1 MPDLSL
7 HHIDQISRDIR
18 REEITF
24 SHLLEDLID
33 HVCCDVENEMQNGM
47 NFTEAYQRVKKKM
60 GPRRLK
66 EIQEETLY
74 AVDTKYRYMKNVMKI
89 SGVIGTILFGFAAL
103 FKIQHWPGAGQI
115 MSLGALILAFVF
127 LPSALG
133 VLWKETHNR
142 KRLLLFISAFFSGML
157 FIIGTLFKIQHWP
170 IAGIILTLAAL
181 FGILFFIPALA
192 LSRLSEQENKAKRLA
207 YILGSAGTVLFVVGL
222 LFKIQHWPL
231 ATLFIVIGIIL
242 LCFLAFPMFTWLT
255 WKEENHISSMFI
267 FLVIGFL
274 LIVVPGAMITLNLQR
289 SYQVYYFTN
298 NHQQIALYDYLFRNN
313 SSIFSRYKD
322 SSNYHEME
330 QVHSKTT
337 GILEII
343 SNIEKKM
350 VQESEGEPGKPAISA
365 SQISLTETGQQIL
378 YGELSKPFDPTPA
391 KAFLTPG
398 CNTRN
403 ELNTS
408 MAEYV
413 DYLTRITP
421 ADDML
426 KYKKM
431 LDSEILLPDGNPD
444 RGEIS
449 LMAALHSLQIMKN
462 GLLTVESCVLNTIAR
477 H

>member
-1 MPDLSL
+1 
-7 HHIDQISRDIR
+7 
-18 REEITF
+18 
-24 SHLLEDLID
+24 
-33 HVCCDVENEMQNGM
+33 
-47 NFTEAYQRVKKKM
+47 
-60 GPRRLK
+60 
-66 EIQEETLY
+66 
-74 AVDTKYRYMKNVMKI
+74 
-89 SGVIGTILFGFAAL
+89 
-103 FKIQHWPGAGQI
+103 
-115 MSLGALILAFVF
+115 
-127 LPSALG
+127 
-133 VLWKETHNR
+133 
-142 KRLLLFISAFFSGML
+142 
-157 FIIGTLFKIQHWP
+157 
-170 IAGIILTLAAL
+170 
-181 FGILFFIPALA
+181 
-192 LSRLSEQENKAKRLA
+192 
-207 YILGSAGTVLFVVGL
+207 
-222 LFKIQHWPL
+222 
-231 ATLFIVIGIIL
+231 
-242 LCFLAFPMFTWLT
+242 
-255 WKEENHISSMFI
+255 
-267 FLVIGFL
+267 
-274 LIVVPGAMITLNLQR
+274 
-289 SYQVYYFTN
+289 
-298 NHQQIALYDYLFRNN
+298 
-313 SSIFSRYKD
+313 
-322 SSNYHEME
+322 ME

-421 ADDML
+421 AEDML